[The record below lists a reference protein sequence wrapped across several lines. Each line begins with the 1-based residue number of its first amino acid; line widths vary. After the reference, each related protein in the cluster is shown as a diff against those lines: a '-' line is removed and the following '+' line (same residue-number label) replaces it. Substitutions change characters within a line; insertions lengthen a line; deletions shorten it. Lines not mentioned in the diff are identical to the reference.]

1 MSRCSKIIKE
11 NKLSDQTLK
20 FSDDTI
26 ASIAKLVQIA
36 ILTGTDIVDNMRLIE
51 FTAQDGLL
59 HPTEEFTNRLD
70 SNVSEMLEFAKENT
84 VDEQDS

>member
-1 MSRCSKIIKE
+1 MSRRSKIIKE

>member
-1 MSRCSKIIKE
+1 ME
-11 NKLSDQTLK
+11 TTKLSDNA
-20 FSDDTI
+20 I
-26 ASIAKLVQIA
+26 AHIAKIVQVA

-70 SNVSEMLEFAKENT
+70 SNVSEMLDFAKENT